1 MKQTELRQLSDER
14 SWELLAKRTVGRLAV
29 AVNGQPDIFPVNYA
43 VDDHH
48 IVIRTAEGMKFA
60 AALSGKSVAFE
71 VDELDA
77 ARQTGWSVVIRGTA
91 AEPKYVED
99 YLRSLDLE
107 ISPWAK
113 GSKERFIIISP
124 IAVEGRVLPPA
135 TSGCLQP
142 T

>member
-1 MKQTELRQLSDER
+1 MLAMKSAIP
-14 SWELLAKRTVGRLAV
+14 SAAV
-29 AVNGQPDIFPVNYA
+29 AISGLTWSRPKSGPDW
-43 VDDHH
+43 
-48 IVIRTAEGMKFA
+48 
-60 AALSGKSVAFE
+60 ALA
-71 VDELDA
+71 
-77 ARQTGWSVVIRGTA
+77 
-91 AEPKYVED
+91 PKYVED